1 MEKWEYKTLVF
12 ETGGWVSRGKL
23 DESEIESALNRWG
36 SSGWEA
42 VSVTPV
48 SDGNIGTRRL
58 LVLFKRRKTSQPPT
72 T

>member
-1 MEKWEYKTLVF
+1 MDSWEYKTLVF
-12 ETGGWVSRGKL
+12 ETGGRVSRGTI
-23 DESEIESALNRWG
+23 DESEIERALNRWG

-48 SDGNIGTRRL
+48 SDGNVGTRRL
-58 LVLFKRRKTSQPPT
+58 LVLFKRRKTSRPLT